1 MNEQNERDK
10 KYFKNTEH
18 YLSNLNMSGRPTDT
32 MCWGCVWFRFS
43 VDLDVQIE
51 DEEEDGAAAG
61 PHGGG

>member
-1 MNEQNERDK
+1 
-10 KYFKNTEH
+10 
-18 YLSNLNMSGRPTDT
+18 MSWRPT
-32 MCWGCVWFRFS
+32 MCWGCVGFRFS

>member
-1 MNEQNERDK
+1 MNRTRHERDK
-10 KYFKNTEH
+10 KYIKILNVI
-18 YLSNLNMSGRPTDT
+18 YLNMSGRPT

>member
-1 MNEQNERDK
+1 MNEQDERDK
-10 KYFKNTEH
+10 KHLKNTEY
-18 YLSNLNMSGRPTDT
+18 YLSNLNMSGRPT
-32 MCWGCVWFRFS
+32 MCWGCVWFWFS

>member
-1 MNEQNERDK
+1 MNRPKEINHIK
-10 KYFKNTEH
+10 
-18 YLSNLNMSGRPTDT
+18 LNMSWIPT

-51 DEEEDGAAAG
+51 DEEEDGTAAG